1 MYLATLKSVRYV
13 LKLLMCNGTCAM
25 KHRVYRLN
33 CLLCEGSQDFYE
45 GETDRPAHNRFMEH
59 TRAGNN
65 PASYSSNGIGKHYA
79 MYHPTGYA

>member
-1 MYLATLKSVRYV
+1 
-13 LKLLMCNGTCAM
+13 M
-25 KHRVYRLN
+25 KHGVYRLN

-45 GETDRPAHNRFMEH
+45 GETDRPAYNRFMEH

-79 MYHPTGYA
+79 MFVDQCITSRCSVGLYFVCVLCISS